1 MTVQFFGPYLESK
14 DQGSQD
20 MGTVRLLINGDF
32 VFYRICGEGKKFSSE
47 GELVGHIDTDH
58 SFDQFYQD
66 DSKPVREVTPEPPAE
81 EQPQH
86 DQGLF

>member
-1 MTVQFFGPYLESK
+1 MVILF
-14 DQGSQD
+14 
-20 MGTVRLLINGDF
+20 
-32 VFYRICGEGKKFSSE
+32 FYRICGEGKKFSSE
-47 GELVGHIDTDH
+47 SDLVAHIDSDH